1 MNRKKIVG
9 LMGLGSLLVIIG
21 ILFLV
26 PFSKAELLKNDV
38 RVAENSNLTYYLN
51 IYYDGKDQSLVS
63 SSDTLTAS
71 VYSDT
76 IYVEDKLPEG
86 LTFKQF
92 VNSTDG
98 TIGAVKRSD
107 LTTSCSG
114 QVVNGYSGLSYNQE
128 TNTVSFQIKGLQ
140 AGCQVTVG
148 ITVQTPSLGDETRK
162 DFYNTAFGREGSSAT
177 SSNTVHVYMGN
188 DDETLYS
195 VKYEYTGVIPENAP
209 ELPDTLS
216 YAKDTVVGVMNDVVV
231 AGYTF
236 HGWESEQVEVN
247 AESGTFS
254 MPEKEVV
261 FRGSFT
267 KNPEYTVS
275 YEIDGEKP
283 DDYLPP
289 KTKSYGVG
297 EEVTLDNLKEGDIY
311 SGYRFLGWE
320 KNEEKV
326 TEDTFVMG
334 DENVTFVG
342 KFERIDYEV
351 SYQFQGS
358 TIPDGSEGLLPKTN
372 SYYPGDQVT
381 VAEYPE
387 IEGYRFLGWYSEKE
401 FTMPE
406 EDVVIYGEWMKIEGT
421 FSPTIEK
428 RITNPKASYHEGEKV
443 NFEIIVTNPADFEI
457 QDIRIEE
464 RNEKSTFLAGVGY
477 TVLNSQQ
484 VKIEKLGSQQS
495 ITILAEY
502 EVGKDKLVTITNT
515 VELTG
520 ALAENNYYLDTSK
533 KYESRV
539 SFEVSNIYLQI
550 EKVNESGELLEG
562 ANFGIYEDAA
572 CNHLIQEGL
581 RFGSLERNQTY
592 YLKEIQAP
600 EGYQINSQVFEVRV
614 QENGEIEIP
623 GYEVDNNQEEAKVS
637 MINYRV
643 TVESPESP
651 NTLDNVKNSML
662 AIILSLGVIIAGG
675 ILFIVLGRKKKK

>member
-1 MNRKKIVG
+1 MNQKKVVG

-26 PFSKAELLKNDV
+26 PFSKAQPLENDV
-38 RVAENSNLTYYLN
+38 RVAENSSLTYYLN

-92 VNSTDG
+92 VNSADG

-114 QVVNGYSGLSYNQE
+114 QVVNGYEGLHHDTE

-148 ITVQTPSLGDETRK
+148 ITVQTPSLEDETRK
-162 DFYNTAFGREGSSAT
+162 DFYNTAFGREGESAT

-209 ELPDTLS
+209 KLPDTLS
-216 YAKDTVVGVMNDVVV
+216 YASGTVVGVMNDVEV

-236 HGWESEQVEVN
+236 SGWKSEEVSV
-247 AESGTFS
+247 ESGTFS
-254 MPEKEVV
+254 MPDQEVI

-289 KTKSYGVG
+289 RTKSYGVG

-320 KNEEKV
+320 KDGVKV

-334 DENVTFVG
+334 SENVTFVG
-342 KFERIDYEV
+342 KFERIRYEV

-358 TIPDGSEGLLPKTN
+358 TIPEESESLLPGKQT
-372 SYYPGDQVT
+372 YYPGEKVT

-406 EDVVIYGEWMKIEGT
+406 ENVVIYGEWMKIDGT
-421 FSPTIEK
+421 FAPTIEK
-428 RITNPKASYHEGEKV
+428 RITNPKASYQEGEKV
-443 NFEIIVTNPADFEI
+443 NFEIIVTNPAEFEI

-464 RNEKSTFLAGVGY
+464 RNEKSIFLAGVGY
-477 TVLNSQQ
+477 TVLNNQQ
-484 VKIEKLGSQQS
+484 VKIDKLGSQQS

-562 ANFGIYEDAA
+562 ANFGMYEDVA
-572 CNHLIQEGL
+572 CSNLIQEGL

-600 EGYQINSQVFEVRV
+600 EGYQINSQVLEVRV
-614 QENGEIEIP
+614 KENGEIEIP
-623 GYEVDNNQEEAKVS
+623 GYEVDNSQEEAKVS

-675 ILFIVLGRKKKK
+675 ILFIILGRKKKK